1 MTPQD
6 NRFVHPMVVQEVIEA
21 VEVTTFAATNAVEE
35 GLSDIIAYE
44 YGLAYGYAMM
54 SLELPVWSLLGEVSL
69 WTMELDGR
77 WSKHPNIDKFLA
89 GVP

>member
-1 MTPQD
+1 MMLQN
-6 NRFVHPMVVQEVIEA
+6 NRFVHTMVLQEA
-21 VEVTTFAATNAVEE
+21 VEAVAGATFAATNAMEE
-35 GLSDIIAYE
+35 GTHE

-54 SLELPVWSLLGEVSL
+54 SLELPVWILLGDVSL

-89 GVP
+89 SVL